1 MGITLHNFIHLNY
14 AFRAKG
20 FSGLIKERSCMK
32 LNSLKPIFVTSFL
45 LTLSGAS
52 LAEGLEKNKVGI
64 SGNISVVSAYVNRGM
79 TNDLENDSA
88 TIQTALKF
96 NYNQFYFTYFNSK
109 LGYSFNEIQNE
120 EDRYK
125 KAELNV
131 NNRLNSEISEEEY
144 AKEVEKEYNHLGLTS
159 KRVSSFS
166 FYENDFILGYE
177 SNYKNLNYD
186 VNLKYFYYAESEN
199 TGGLEAGI
207 AFKYPL
213 REDKDK
219 LGLSIETYLNDV
231 YFMNKGDTYVEF
243 NYENVLAPTYY
254 LNLYAGFSYFN
265 ENGKYVKN
273 STEDFTFRHATFEV
287 AHSLDQN
294 EQVFG
299 WMQYVIGGKDR
310 YSDHQKNMVVAGL
323 SYNF

>member
-177 SNYKNLNYD
+177 SN
-186 VNLKYFYYAESEN
+186 
-199 TGGLEAGI
+199 
-207 AFKYPL
+207 
-213 REDKDK
+213 
-219 LGLSIETYLNDV
+219 
-231 YFMNKGDTYVEF
+231 
-243 NYENVLAPTYY
+243 
-254 LNLYAGFSYFN
+254 
-265 ENGKYVKN
+265 
-273 STEDFTFRHATFEV
+273 
-287 AHSLDQN
+287 
-294 EQVFG
+294 
-299 WMQYVIGGKDR
+299 
-310 YSDHQKNMVVAGL
+310 
-323 SYNF
+323 